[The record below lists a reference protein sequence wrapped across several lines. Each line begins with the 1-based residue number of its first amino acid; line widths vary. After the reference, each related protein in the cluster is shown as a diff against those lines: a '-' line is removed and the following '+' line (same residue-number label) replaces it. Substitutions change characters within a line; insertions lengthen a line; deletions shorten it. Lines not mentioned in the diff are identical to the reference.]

1 MFLEVDPLAHKMP
14 EWSPYFYGFNNPIRM
29 IDPDGRAPMDA
40 SSWPPKWWT
49 RWSNRSEAE
58 KSIPLGYSMIA
69 YNMRYEKGSRTVGT
83 TATNFS
89 LMGRNQ
95 EGNSILTPET
105 KSNTGSQN
113 AVRHATLS
121 ALAYNKFIDAGVTA
135 TLASHEENIKVDPN
149 QRFFETYD
157 QVDMA
162 ADYLNNAIG
171 KEIADNIGTFE
182 SPSNKEIFGKVL
194 DVAYEKGVWQG
205 VKTKGGYEL
214 KQVKL
219 TEKQYCQLKDA
230 LQNKNNYAEW
240 EK

>member
-1 MFLEVDPLAHKMP
+1 MGCIKLDILNRQNTGLKVVYPPASRAGRKVEAQPKSVQRFNGVDPLASKMP
-14 EWSPYFYGFNNPIRM
+14 EWSPYSYGFNNPIRM

-40 SSWPPKWWT
+40 SSWPPKWWK

-58 KSIPLGYSMIA
+58 KSIPLVYSMIA
-69 YNMRYEKGSRTVGT
+69 YGMRYEKGSRTVGT

-95 EGNSILTPET
+95 ESNSILTPET

-149 QRFFETYD
+149 
-157 QVDMA
+157 
-162 ADYLNNAIG
+162 
-171 KEIADNIGTFE
+171 
-182 SPSNKEIFGKVL
+182 
-194 DVAYEKGVWQG
+194 
-205 VKTKGGYEL
+205 
-214 KQVKL
+214 
-219 TEKQYCQLKDA
+219 
-230 LQNKNNYAEW
+230 
-240 EK
+240 